1 MAAPAQALVNRTE
14 QKRGGINRSGNRAV
28 TNGASLEELRH
39 SKEIAGNLI
48 MNNRIKSPNG
58 NGENQ
63 NRGMTMENFQDGGKP
78 RQASGSSNIEQTL
91 FNSSLERSQVNLE
104 FQGYIQNSSD
114 FVLSNDEYRNVQDNV
129 NHVAVGS
136 FVGSCVDRN
145 SSTSNYAQHKQHG
158 GAGISESSGDINP
171 QPNKL
176 FQQINQQQSRI
187 GFSHSSRLMNMSP
200 THSSGPVSS
209 ASAMGSYSSNA
220 SQQQHR
226 FRSASSQSIIQQG
239 GTTPTLNQLLQ
250 APNFMQHY
258 QNRYEDFDSIQTGP
272 KGVGEIENISETQY
286 TGPGNSNNSQASH
299 LVWSSTRSMSPYQQM
314 SNTLYINRNQG
325 GSISEPS
332 MKRAYLS
339 PGQQNPLRSPTQ
351 SQYGQQ
357 FAQRSFSSTQG
368 QPQSFSSRTV
378 SQVYPQQQTG
388 SQLSAQN
395 SQIGR
400 YDQCTSQM
408 SSYVQPGSQSPQD
421 TANVPSD
428 SGGGQTTPILRAP
441 STPPNSLGQQGQP
454 IHQGVSP
461 HRPAPSPSGSST
473 GSRSMSPAVGNQ
485 QSLSMPPRP
494 SSGQSDGG
502 GTCNQM
508 TLQTMN
514 SQGISQQ
521 MATPTIYM
529 NKMHPSMMG
538 SGNTLSAYH
547 QQGGNYPRSPNSIG
561 MAGYGGSGQN
571 SYPQGG
577 SGHPSALNMGRLA
590 NHAQVPQNYGA
601 QHGGGYVNS
610 QYNSGYGVNNMMP
623 PPNQYPKGSPVMG
636 PQAAVMAAAS
646 SINARSPPVHQRQH
660 VQQKNYGNIG
670 YNNIQSPQQQTHQG
684 IPSSMA
690 LPATNASMDIQA
702 SIHQMAL
709 PPTSENCSPS
719 SVSGSNIPPNQEMS
733 SVSHQAT
740 SNLASQH
747 HSRNR
752 SSPMSPT
759 NALMNGTDR
768 SSPGGISGFHQTS
781 LSSGAVIPTERMQHQ
796 VPPFMTSQESRKLQ
810 FVANPSPALDEG
822 SQASNASGSSSLPEE
837 AGETFKPNHKI
848 SMSHPPTPNPLP
860 SPNATS
866 MSSFHD
872 DLEGASSPGW
882 PRTPASPTVNSH
894 GYEHHTI
901 KRPDGLLKLYDLSDD
916 PERHTFLDKLIMFGE
931 ERGTPLNQCP
941 TISKQPL
948 DLYRLYLCVKENGGF
963 VDVTKSKHWKDIAG
977 SVGIGASSSAAYT
990 LRKQYIKHLLPFE
1003 CKFDRGGVDPQPIIQ
1018 QVLMASRKKNKNPP
1032 PASNA
1037 QEPFLHPISN
1047 NQPMDGYVQG
1057 NYPGPYSHPGQGSNT
1072 EFHVVEGQ
1080 HCGYP
1085 QGPPPSNHIQEGNM
1099 LGPPPGGMPG
1109 MHYQR
1114 QPMPNSYG
1122 YNQPPVGQPYGG
1134 GSVNF
1139 SSGQTADQFQEQ
1151 YGSQSAMMPPSEGT
1165 YRHRNMMQENLS
1177 LPNSFPPNRAAASQY
1192 SYQVPYDRERYEQ
1205 HQMPAGPR
1213 PATQPDGMMGPGQ
1226 SDPNLYPSQ
1235 RYHNQQMLS
1244 HSRDSTGVQP
1254 GSIYQGRAP
1263 IGPVSAQTAFPPSG
1277 PTQVSGQGQYVQGQ
1291 QPLDSHCNY
1300 QNYQQNQQS
1309 MYIQGGSSPNKM
1321 GHQQDMYGKQTNEY
1335 MRPPTNQSDQYQVG
1349 SYDQTQGHYGD
1360 RNQYYRR
1367 PQSMVPSNLGTTS
1380 QSWPRD
1386 GNYQQYPS
1394 SSQAQY
1400 LPTRREGWEGPQG
1413 VSGSQTGSTPWRMSA
1428 YSTAAGYSSM
1438 NMPNKVQYGQDRMC
1452 FPSKKIPPYSGMN
1465 QANHYPYPTLKKEM
1479 IFPCHTVEGVLPVLT
1494 KRRRLTAKDVSP
1506 VDPWRIMMS
1515 LKSGLLVEST
1525 WALDVLSV
1533 LICDDNSMLYFGLN
1547 HLHGLLEVLLE
1558 HYRRC
1563 LSLIFGLGNELEVGY
1578 EGSVCTSSE
1587 TETKNCTFEHLK
1599 VGSEENDC
1607 LYKENEDD
1615 NTKDKLSV
1623 LKSENYTEKTRCGKI
1638 VGSKQDD
1645 ALFLI
1650 DSDKKWDFHEGFE
1663 SGVDHWKCGGGD
1675 TTHHIQTHL
1684 ESMESYVS
1692 FVKIMEDKNST
1703 ALKEENE
1710 QSFSGK
1716 RVCVQQN
1723 IDHETMSTEHC
1734 EKEPVLKDNFKLC
1747 GLKGAPFTI
1756 NKNSEQCCDLDQND
1770 VNSNCEYKEK
1780 EVIVKEEKQDFK
1792 AKAKEDMENK
1802 DDKSNITEEQGLK
1815 IRCSS
1820 LPRKRHPDDCD
1831 LEKETYD
1838 RDEPSL
1844 CLVRDGQENLSRR
1857 CLCLSTF
1864 IRNLSFVP
1872 GNDSEMSKH
1881 AGFLLIIGKLL
1892 LLHHIH
1898 LTRKPSQQHY
1908 DREDEIDNF
1917 STTDSC
1923 SSLNGE
1929 REWWWDMLH
1938 LLRENTLVTLAN
1950 IAGQLDLA
1958 PFPEEISLPILN
1970 GLLHWAICPS
1980 SYAQDPFP
1988 TQPVYSVLS
1997 PQRLSLEALCKLSIH
2012 DNNVD
2017 LLLATPPWSRIE
2029 KLFSFLAQSLNRNKD
2044 QVLREFSLVILSSF
2058 AQADDS
2064 IAKAIALQ
2072 SCCISNLLIFVE
2084 QAEQSALQVAN
2095 IQGVN
2100 ALRENPELMGT
2111 TLEKVRRAAF
2121 TLRCLSHVPE
2131 NQRLFVQHQQR
2142 LLNLVMSQILDQG
2155 VASIIADVLYECSQN
2170 CETSSDTNSVGSTVL

>member
-1 MAAPAQALVNRTE
+1 
-14 QKRGGINRSGNRAV
+14 
-28 TNGASLEELRH
+28 
-39 SKEIAGNLI
+39 
-48 MNNRIKSPNG
+48 
-58 NGENQ
+58 
-63 NRGMTMENFQDGGKP
+63 
-78 RQASGSSNIEQTL
+78 
-91 FNSSLERSQVNLE
+91 
-104 FQGYIQNSSD
+104 
-114 FVLSNDEYRNVQDNV
+114 
-129 NHVAVGS
+129 
-136 FVGSCVDRN
+136 
-145 SSTSNYAQHKQHG
+145 
-158 GAGISESSGDINP
+158 
-171 QPNKL
+171 
-176 FQQINQQQSRI
+176 
-187 GFSHSSRLMNMSP
+187 
-200 THSSGPVSS
+200 
-209 ASAMGSYSSNA
+209 
-220 SQQQHR
+220 
-226 FRSASSQSIIQQG
+226 
-239 GTTPTLNQLLQ
+239 
-250 APNFMQHY
+250 
-258 QNRYEDFDSIQTGP
+258 
-272 KGVGEIENISETQY
+272 
-286 TGPGNSNNSQASH
+286 
-299 LVWSSTRSMSPYQQM
+299 
-314 SNTLYINRNQG
+314 
-325 GSISEPS
+325 
-332 MKRAYLS
+332 
-339 PGQQNPLRSPTQ
+339 
-351 SQYGQQ
+351 
-357 FAQRSFSSTQG
+357 
-368 QPQSFSSRTV
+368 
-378 SQVYPQQQTG
+378 
-388 SQLSAQN
+388 
-395 SQIGR
+395 
-400 YDQCTSQM
+400 
-408 SSYVQPGSQSPQD
+408 
-421 TANVPSD
+421 
-428 SGGGQTTPILRAP
+428 
-441 STPPNSLGQQGQP
+441 
-454 IHQGVSP
+454 
-461 HRPAPSPSGSST
+461 
-473 GSRSMSPAVGNQ
+473 
-485 QSLSMPPRP
+485 
-494 SSGQSDGG
+494 
-502 GTCNQM
+502 
-508 TLQTMN
+508 
-514 SQGISQQ
+514 
-521 MATPTIYM
+521 
-529 NKMHPSMMG
+529 
-538 SGNTLSAYH
+538 
-547 QQGGNYPRSPNSIG
+547 
-561 MAGYGGSGQN
+561 
-571 SYPQGG
+571 
-577 SGHPSALNMGRLA
+577 
-590 NHAQVPQNYGA
+590 
-601 QHGGGYVNS
+601 
-610 QYNSGYGVNNMMP
+610 
-623 PPNQYPKGSPVMG
+623 
-636 PQAAVMAAAS
+636 
-646 SINARSPPVHQRQH
+646 
-660 VQQKNYGNIG
+660 
-670 YNNIQSPQQQTHQG
+670 
-684 IPSSMA
+684 MA

-709 PPTSENCSPS
+709 PLTSETCSPS

-733 SVSHQAT
+733 SVGHHAA
-740 SNLASQH
+740 SNIASQH

-752 SSPMSPT
+752 SSPMSPS

-768 SSPGGISGFHQTS
+768 SSPGGISGFHQAS
-781 LSSGAVIPTERMQHQ
+781 LSSSVIPTERMQHQ

-810 FVANPSPALDEG
+810 FAANPSPALDEG

-837 AGETFKPNHKI
+837 AGESFKSNHKI

-866 MSSFHD
+866 VSSFHD

-894 GYEHHTI
+894 GYEHHTV

-916 PERHTFLDKLIMFGE
+916 PERHAFLDKLIMFGE

-963 VDVTKSKHWKDIAG
+963 VDVTKSKHWKVIAG

-1018 QVLMASRKKNKNPP
+1018 QVLMASRKKSKNPP
-1032 PASNA
+1032 PASNV

-1057 NYPGPYSHPGQGSNT
+1057 NYPGPYSHPGQSSHAASGVLPNS
-1072 EFHVVEGQ
+1072 EFHAHKDNILGIR
-1080 HCGYP
+1080 GSTP
-1085 QGPPPSNHIQEGNM
+1085 ANHIQDGSM
-1099 LGPPPGGMPG
+1099 AGPPSGS

-1122 YNQPPVGQPYGG
+1122 YDQPPVNPMGQPYGG
-1134 GSVNF
+1134 GSVTF
-1139 SSGQTADQFQEQ
+1139 SSGQTTDQFHEQ

-1177 LPNSFPPNRAAASQY
+1177 LPNSFPPNRVAASQVSQY

-1205 HQMPAGPR
+1205 QQMPAGPR
-1213 PATQPDGMMGPGQ
+1213 PATQPEGMMGPTQ

-1235 RYHNQQMLS
+1235 RYHSQQMLS
-1244 HSRDSTGVQP
+1244 HSRESTGVQP

-1263 IGPVSAQTAFPPSG
+1263 MGPVSAQTPFPHSG
-1277 PTQVSGQGQYVQGQ
+1277 PPQASGQGQYVQGQ
-1291 QPLDSHCNY
+1291 QSLDSHCNY

-1309 MYIQGGSSPNKM
+1309 IYLQDGSSPNKI

-1335 MRPPTNQSDQYQVG
+1335 MRPPADQYQVG
-1349 SYDQTQGHYGD
+1349 SYDLTQGD

-1367 PQSMVPSNLGTTS
+1367 PQSMVPSSLGTTS

-1386 GNYQQYPS
+1386 GNYQQYPP
-1394 SSQAQY
+1394 A
-1400 LPTRREGWEGPQG
+1400 RREGWDGPQG
-1413 VSGSQTGSTPWRMSA
+1413 VSGSPTGSTTWKMSA
-1428 YSTAAGYSSM
+1428 YPTTTGYSSV
-1438 NMPNKVQYGQDRMC
+1438 NMPNKIQYGQDRMC
-1452 FPSKKIPPYSGMN
+1452 FPNKRIPPYPGTS
-1465 QANHYPYPTLKKEM
+1465 QANHYPYPTLKKET
-1479 IFPCHTVEGVLPVLT
+1479 IFPCNTVEGVLPILT
-1494 KRRRLTAKDVSP
+1494 KRRRITAKDVSP
-1506 VDPWRIMMS
+1506 VDPWRVMMS

-1533 LICDDNSMLYFGLN
+1533 LICDDNCMLYFGLG
-1547 HLHGLLEVLLE
+1547 HLPGLLEVLLE

-1578 EGSVCTSSE
+1578 ERSVSISSE
-1587 TETKNCTFEHLK
+1587 TEIKNCMFVPFK
-1599 VGSEENDC
+1599 VSSEENE
-1607 LYKENEDD
+1607 KEDD

-1623 LKSENYTEKTRCGKI
+1623 LKSENYTEKTRCGKT

-1645 ALFLI
+1645 ALFLT
-1650 DSDKKWDFHEGFE
+1650 DSEKKWDFHEGFE

-1684 ESMESYVS
+1684 ENMESYVS
-1692 FVKIMEDKNST
+1692 FVKVMDEKNST
-1703 ALKEENE
+1703 ALKEEDE
-1710 QSFSGK
+1710 QSFRGK
-1716 RVCVQQN
+1716 PVCVRQN
-1723 IDHETMSTEHC
+1723 IDHETLTAERC
-1734 EKEPVLKDNFKLC
+1734 ENEPVIKDNFKLC
-1747 GLKGAPFTI
+1747 ELKGAPVTVS
-1756 NKNSEQCCDLDQND
+1756 KHSEQCCNLDQID
-1770 VNSNCEYKEK
+1770 VNSNCECMEK
-1780 EVIVKEEKQDFK
+1780 EVVVKEEKTSFQTQRRL
-1792 AKAKEDMENK
+1792 ENK
-1802 DDKSNITEEQGLK
+1802 NDNSSTAEEQSLR
-1815 IRCSS
+1815 IRCSL

-1844 CLVRDGQENLSRR
+1844 CLVRDGQESLSRR

-1898 LTRKPSQQHY
+1898 LNRKPSQQHY
-1908 DREDEIDNF
+1908 DREDETDTF
-1917 STTDSC
+1917 SVTDSC

-1929 REWWWDMLH
+1929 QEWWWDMLH

-1958 PFPEEISLPILN
+1958 PFPEEISLPILD

-2012 DNNVD
+2012 DSNVD

-2058 AQADDS
+2058 AQADDG

-2095 IQGVN
+2095 IQGIN

-2111 TLEKVRRAAF
+2111 TLEKVRCAAF
-2121 TLRCLSHVPE
+2121 TLRCLSRVPE